1 MVLLLSLHFLYL
13 LMNSLVVGWSLNI
26 ADNAKSYREAMLVV
40 HHGELELQGVVLAMG
55 IVYENVLLRNA
66 ILTNLDHLQAE
77 AFLNKAILVVLAKDK
92 RLTVTHIDGIFLTA
106 VLVVNRVVASI
117 VEYDTVLQY
126 LTNRSSLVLV
136 GCLKNLYRLRSVGG
150 N

>member
-1 MVLLLSLHFLYL
+1 
-13 LMNSLVVGWSLNI
+13 MNSLVVGWSLNI

-55 IVYENVLLRNA
+55 IVYENVLLCYA
-66 ILTNLDHLQAE
+66 VLTNLDHLQAE

-92 RLTVTHIDGIFLTA
+92 RLTVTHIDGILLTA

>member
-13 LMNSLVVGWSLNI
+13 LMNSLVVGLSLNI

-66 ILTNLDHLQAE
+66 VLTNLDHLQAE
-77 AFLNKAILVVLAKDK
+77 AFLNKTILVVLSKDK
-92 RLTVTHIDGIFLTA
+92 RLTVTHIDGILLTA

>member
-1 MVLLLSLHFLYL
+1 M
-13 LMNSLVVGWSLNI
+13 
-26 ADNAKSYREAMLVV
+26 
-40 HHGELELQGVVLAMG
+40 
-55 IVYENVLLRNA
+55 
-66 ILTNLDHLQAE
+66 
-77 AFLNKAILVVLAKDK
+77 
-92 RLTVTHIDGIFLTA
+92 THIDGIFLTA